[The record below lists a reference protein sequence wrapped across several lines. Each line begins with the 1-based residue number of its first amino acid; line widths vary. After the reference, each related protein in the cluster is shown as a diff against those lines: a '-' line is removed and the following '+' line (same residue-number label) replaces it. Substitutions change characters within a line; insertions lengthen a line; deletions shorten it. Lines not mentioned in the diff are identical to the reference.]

1 MRLSD
6 YSESITVASNYI
18 QTVFG
23 QFDANIKKIE
33 KSFSV
38 TMILRDDKLKVS
50 GAEKGVR
57 EAVQVLAEMDA
68 LEIVENDAVLG
79 APVAILLVQ
88 GTAKLAAGANVQTVV
103 QDAQLIVIKLVL
115 KLVLVPASLV
125 VVLAMNIVE
134 VVFLSVQVNA
144 RGVIV
149 VVVQLVPR
157 VAEHNV

>member
-1 MRLSD
+1 ML
-6 YSESITVASNYI
+6 
-18 QTVFG
+18 
-23 QFDANIKKIE
+23 
-33 KSFSV
+33 
-38 TMILRDDKLKVS
+38 
-50 GAEKGVR
+50 VR

-79 APVAILLVQ
+79 ALVAILLVQ
-88 GTAKLAAGANVQTVV
+88 GTAKLAARANAQTVV
-103 QDAQLIVIKLVL
+103 RDAPLIVIKLVL

-134 VVFLSVQVNA
+134 VVFLCVQVNA

-157 VAEHNV
+157 VVEHNV

>member
-1 MRLSD
+1 ML
-6 YSESITVASNYI
+6 
-18 QTVFG
+18 
-23 QFDANIKKIE
+23 
-33 KSFSV
+33 
-38 TMILRDDKLKVS
+38 
-50 GAEKGVR
+50 VR
-57 EAVQVLAEMDA
+57 EAVQVLAEMDV

-88 GTAKLAAGANVQTVV
+88 GTAKLAARANVQTVV
-103 QDAQLIVIKLVL
+103 QDAPLIVIKLVL

-125 VVLAMNIVE
+125 VVLAMNIVK